1 LSRDKQ
7 LALALSL
14 KRVAPFSELA
24 LAMLFVIAGA
34 AACRVYESGAEIL
47 PAGLVPDEVHIPII
61 GNVGCGGLPI
71 TYAFDIPGVAFDR
84 PLAHSY
90 VAGEAGCTTAL
101 ITRSHVFTLLR
112 ECPELS
118 LAVVR
123 LPNAGTAAQ

>member
-1 LSRDKQ
+1 VSQDKQ

-34 AACRVYESGAEIL
+34 AARRVYEPGAEIL
-47 PAGLVPDEVHIPII
+47 LSGLVPDEVHIPII
-61 GNVGCGGLPI
+61 GHVACGGQPI
-71 TYAFDIPGVAFDR
+71 THAFDIPGVAFDR
-84 PLAHSY
+84 LLAHSY
-90 VAGEAGCTTAL
+90 VAAEAGCTTAS

-118 LAVVR
+118 LAVAR
-123 LPNAGTAAQ
+123 LPNAGTVAQ